1 MNILQNI
8 SLKPYN
14 TFGIDTKAKEF
25 VEINSFEELQLFCQI
40 FNLSERNVLIL
51 GGGSNL
57 LLTQDFDGMAIK
69 ISIKGIEVV
78 HESENHVWVKAMAG
92 EEWHQFVL
100 WTIEHQYAGLEN
112 LSLIPGCV
120 GAAPMQNIG
129 AYGVEIKHT
138 FDSLE
143 TIELSTGNKIVFNNE
158 ECKFGYRESIFKN
171 EAKGKYIIASV
182 TFKLNK
188 QPVFNTTYG
197 AIQQYIDQMGV
208 KELSIKAISDA
219 VVAIRKSKL
228 PDPAILG
235 NAGSFFKNPEV
246 DKSVYEELKAA
257 YPEMV
262 GYPAPGDKVKLAAG
276 WLIEQC
282 GWKGKRVGNT
292 GSHKDQA
299 LVLVNYGGATGD
311 EIYQLALDIQQS
323 VKDKFG
329 VDIIPEVNLI

>member
-1 MNILQNI
+1 
-8 SLKPYN
+8 
-14 TFGIDTKAKEF
+14 
-25 VEINSFEELQLFCQI
+25 
-40 FNLSERNVLIL
+40 
-51 GGGSNL
+51 
-57 LLTQDFDGMAIK
+57 
-69 ISIKGIEVV
+69 
-78 HESENHVWVKAMAG
+78 
-92 EEWHQFVL
+92 
-100 WTIEHQYAGLEN
+100 
-112 LSLIPGCV
+112 
-120 GAAPMQNIG
+120 
-129 AYGVEIKHT
+129 
-138 FDSLE
+138 
-143 TIELSTGNKIVFNNE
+143 
-158 ECKFGYRESIFKN
+158 
-171 EAKGKYIIASV
+171 
-182 TFKLNK
+182 
-188 QPVFNTTYG
+188 
-197 AIQQYIDQMGV
+197 MGV

-262 GYPAPGDKVKLAAG
+262 GYPAQGDKVKLAAG